1 MRPISVAE
9 QSGRISVSRHG
20 RKQFVCSTFIALATS
35 RRSRSFISTTRIY
48 DISCRTRAFLAFR
61 LENFPCLKPPTGMNG
76 PPSYNPGPS
85 APYAPSGQYG
95 EYGQG
100 PPAIEKNPYEGQRLK
115 PKRRINDPIF
125 LVLFIAQVS
134 WASRAIERAF
144 LY

>member
-1 MRPISVAE
+1 M
-9 QSGRISVSRHG
+9 
-20 RKQFVCSTFIALATS
+20 
-35 RRSRSFISTTRIY
+35 
-48 DISCRTRAFLAFR
+48 D
-61 LENFPCLKPPTGMNG
+61 G

-85 APYAPSGQYG
+85 APSPYAPSGQYG

-134 WASRAIERAF
+134 WASRAIERAVSLLKTVF
-144 LY
+144 H